1 MSWRQFGCL
10 PLLSYAPVDAELKR
24 KTKEHN
30 EQAHRALSAL
40 QDEMSSQ
47 QVCVQQVLKE
57 LILCN
62 ESRPLC
68 LDGHFEAEKA
78 RLLSELAAAGGQQ
91 SSLMSIVQDYIHTS
105 FWMMAH
111 ESRPEVAGG
120 EHKPPPLPSPLPL
133 APGHVLSDEHSHRP
147 RCALT
152 RLALHHTPTPTRHT
166 MTPPDLD
173 LLEPR
178 SAWLALSPSP

>member
-1 MSWRQFGCL
+1 M
-10 PLLSYAPVDAELKR
+10 PLLSYAPVDAELTR

-120 EHKPPPLPSPLPL
+120 TIGLTSAAAARP
-133 APGHVLSDEHSHRP
+133 APCHLHAHPTHSAAL
-147 RCALT
+147 CAHT
-152 RLALHHTPTPTRHT
+152 GTESGVRLAKYLETDPSGKLEVNRSIANTPKMDH
-166 MTPPDLD
+166 
-173 LLEPR
+173 LEMSNP
-178 SAWLALSPSP
+178 